1 MYNSAPAQLHLAGV
15 LEACSKPSAGPVDH
29 ADRNY
34 LRKESSFMNARRRF
48 QLLAGVSL
56 AASLIPTASAQMN
69 YPGQPPQRPVPT
81 VTCESRHNRRNY
93 CAADTRGGVTLNRQ
107 ISSAQCVQGRTWGFD
122 ARGIWVE
129 GGCRGEFRI
138 NTYNGIPNWGNPGYG
153 HRPPMPGGPN
163 WGRNAGACFYK
174 EINFAGEY
182 FCMRRGESYPNLP
195 PGYNDR
201 ISSIKIL
208 HGAEVTFY
216 NDSNF
221 GGRRGSTRRDV
232 PNLKAWRTAD
242 DPSRTWNDR
251 VSAIQV
257 R

>member
-1 MYNSAPAQLHLAGV
+1 M
-15 LEACSKPSAGPVDH
+15 K
-29 ADRNY
+29 
-34 LRKESSFMNARRRF
+34 ARRCF
-48 QLLAGVSL
+48 QLLAAMSL
-56 AASLIPTASAQMN
+56 AALLTPTVFAQMN
-69 YPGQPPQRPVPT
+69 YPGQPPQRPGPS
-81 VTCESRHNRRNY
+81 VTCESRNNRRNY
-93 CAADTRGGVTLNRQ
+93 CAADTRGGVTLGRQ
-107 ISSAQCVQGRTWGFD
+107 LSQAQCVQGRTWGFD

-129 GGCRGEFRI
+129 GGCRAQFQV
-138 NTYNGIPNWGNPGYG
+138 NAYNGIPNWGNPGYG

-163 WGRNAGACFYK
+163 WGHNAGACFYK
-174 EINFAGEY
+174 EINYAGEY
-182 FCMRRGESYPNLP
+182 FCMRKGESYPNLP

-201 ISSIKIL
+201 ISSIKVMR
-208 HGAEVTFY
+208 GAEVSLF